1 MRYNTILLDQ
11 DTWDLMVDAY
21 GNIAVAAP
29 PYSLSQDVA
38 SAIKL
43 FFGELWYNKN
53 KGIKYFEDIFGKRPP
68 IELVKKY
75 MEDAAL
81 SVPGV
86 VTANVVITIGA
97 NRAIT
102 GYIEFVDEEGIKNS
116 ITI

>member
-1 MRYNTILLDQ
+1 MRYSTILLDP
-11 DTWDLMVDAY
+11 DTWDLTVDAH
-21 GNIAVAAP
+21 GNIAVAVP
-29 PYSLSQDVA
+29 PYALSQDVA

-43 FFGELWYNKN
+43 FFSELWYDKT

-86 VTANVVITIGA
+86 VEANVVITISA
-97 NRAIT
+97 SRVIT